1 MTAKRFY
8 KQKSSIRDYML
19 YDEDRE
25 DAYFISCDEHTID
38 TLVNLLNELHKEKEY
53 LKTRFHEERELA
65 MRLSR
70 ECDTLTI
77 KKQELELEV
86 NRLETIIKTG
96 EKKWK
101 RSDVE

>member
-38 TLVNLLNELHKEKEY
+38 TLVNLLNELHKENNMLKSSNIEY
-53 LKTRFHEERELA
+53 EDIFG
-65 MRLSR
+65 
-70 ECDTLTI
+70 
-77 KKQELELEV
+77 
-86 NRLETIIKTG
+86 RLEEEN
-96 EKKWK
+96 EKLKK
-101 RSDVE
+101 HIEEHSIDERLLDDLYLNQVGGI